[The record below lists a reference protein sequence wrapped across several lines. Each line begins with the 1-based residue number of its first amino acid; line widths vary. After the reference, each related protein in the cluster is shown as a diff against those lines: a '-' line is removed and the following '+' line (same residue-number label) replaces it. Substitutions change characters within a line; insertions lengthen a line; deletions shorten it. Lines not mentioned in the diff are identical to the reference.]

1 MTQRERSLFLVVIA
15 VGAFVVL
22 FGGFVTAQRLLDGL
36 DQKDQQILSLQRDVS
51 DKENKLLVLGQA
63 QRKLDRWK
71 AVSLPPDLETARSR
85 YRAFLQELVRRN
97 QMQLRQIR
105 ESGIAQTVG
114 ASRTA
119 ASYTAL
125 TYQVQVEGTL
135 PRLVGFLREFYSINL
150 PHQIRE
156 ITITNEAA
164 GSATRLDIG
173 LKIEALSMPNA
184 PQHDSLLPMPDGRVV
199 LLEVTAALEQGP
211 TGLASGL
218 WLISPTGARG
228 GKKLAELAGLS
239 RQYPRLVSK
248 DIFAGLHPPAP
259 PSPTERDVLK
269 AVQLIAITSDT
280 RRAEASLRNNAADR
294 KIRLTKEAP
303 FNAFEVRDAKGH
315 VVLRGKVKA
324 INQRSVEFIAGERP
338 YRLSVGET
346 LYEVLR
352 PDKLSKEEL
361 NALTLSPTVG
371 KKIP

>member
-1 MTQRERSLFLVVIA
+1 MTQRERSLFLVVVA

-22 FGGFVTAQRLLDGL
+22 FGGFVTAQSLLDGL
-36 DQKDQQILSLQRDVS
+36 DQKDQQILSLQREVS
-51 DKENKLLVLGQA
+51 DKENKLLVLSQA

-71 AVSLPPDLETARSR
+71 AVSLPPDLETARSS

-114 ASRTA
+114 ASRTS

-125 TYQVQVEGTL
+125 TFQVQVEGTL
-135 PRLVGFLREFYSINL
+135 PRLVGFLREFYSTNL

-173 LKIEALSMPNA
+173 LKIEALSLPNA
-184 PQHDSLLPMPDGRVV
+184 PQHDSLLPMPDARVV
-199 LLEVTAALEQGP
+199 LLEVTTALEQVP

-218 WLISPTGARG
+218 WLICPTGARG
-228 GKKLAELAGLS
+228 GKKLAASAGLS
-239 RQYPRLVSK
+239 REYPRLVRK
-248 DIFAGLHPPAP
+248 DIFAGLHPPTP
-259 PSPTERDVLK
+259 PSPPDREVLK
-269 AVQLIAITSDT
+269 AVQLIAITSDV

-303 FNAFEVRDAKGH
+303 FDAFEVRDAKGH
-315 VVLRGKVKA
+315 LILKAKVKT
-324 INQRSVEFIAGERP
+324 ISQRYVEFVAGQKE
-338 YRLSVGET
+338 YRLSVGEN

-352 PDKLSKEEL
+352 PDKLSQEEL
-361 NALTLSPTVG
+361 NALTLSPTNA